1 MRSLIPYSGR
11 TQIGKGNT
19 TTIWEWKRS
28 RRRDESVILR
38 ARHEPRRKGNLDSDM
53 TRTVNTFASTEEQ
66 YPFWWAV
73 LWKTG
78 IFWKCPI
85 LARHV
90 VSFPRLSGTKISLY
104 LSWEIYT
111 QEHGLCYC
119 LEFKAFGSRR
129 PRKERPK
136 AKKRRRLRRMKK
148 LITRLWELRSIFAW
162 EAPEGA
168 KPRFGGMRGR
178 RSASEMKQE
187 AREEPAEAE
196 RRSEQKANWF
206 TNKNIGKLSSSG
218 WFLWVSLPSSL
229 FFHCFFASD
238 ERTVWGVKKRNN
250 FFAFSRFLSPALH
263 LPQKN
268 LQ

>member
-1 MRSLIPYSGR
+1 MSHLG
-11 TQIGKGNT
+11 T
-19 TTIWEWKRS
+19 TCC
-28 RRRDESVILR
+28 
-38 ARHEPRRKGNLDSDM
+38 
-53 TRTVNTFASTEEQ
+53 
-66 YPFWWAV
+66 V
-73 LWKTG
+73 L
-78 IFWKCPI
+78 
-85 LARHV
+85 
-90 VSFPRLSGTKISLY
+90 PRLSGTKISLY
-104 LSWEIYT
+104 LSFPGKYIRKST
-111 QEHGLCYC
+111 VFVTVLSLKLLD
-119 LEFKAFGSRR
+119 LEG
-129 PRKERPK
+129 RKERPK

-168 KPRFGGMRGR
+168 EPRFGGMRGR

-206 TNKNIGKLSSSG
+206 TNKNIGKLSSSV
-218 WFLWVSLPSSL
+218 WFLWVSLPSFL
-229 FFHCFFASD
+229 FFHCFFASN